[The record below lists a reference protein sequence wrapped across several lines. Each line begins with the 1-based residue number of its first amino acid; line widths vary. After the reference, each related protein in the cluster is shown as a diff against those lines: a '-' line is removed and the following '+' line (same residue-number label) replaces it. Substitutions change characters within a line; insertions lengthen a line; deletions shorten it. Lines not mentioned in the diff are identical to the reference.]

1 MVPLGVR
8 ASVSRYPAAEQQRLI
23 GVNGDIRDPVFLHR
37 FQIWEKNVTRIIN
50 HTETFKGW
58 CPIIIRYCF
67 NGEFMLSYQLIFN
80 TIVIELGAFLSF
92 SISSAAHHFPVKVV
106 AAGYGA
112 AGNSTETRTTILLFF
127 FRYLQ
132 TFQKQLLSYPEN
144 SSMGSGH
151 PSDLHKK
158 SGDLSSSSTL
168 ISNSLGV
175 VGRPAG
181 IT

>member
-1 MVPLGVR
+1 
-8 ASVSRYPAAEQQRLI
+8 
-23 GVNGDIRDPVFLHR
+23 
-37 FQIWEKNVTRIIN
+37 
-50 HTETFKGW
+50 
-58 CPIIIRYCF
+58 
-67 NGEFMLSYQLIFN
+67 MLSYQLIFN

-92 SISSAAHHFPVKVV
+92 SVISAAHHFPVKVV

-112 AGNSTETRTTILLFF
+112 AGNSAETRTTILLF

-132 TFQKQLLSYPEN
+132 TFQKQLSSYPEN
-144 SSMGSGH
+144 PSVGSGH

-158 SGDLSSSSTL
+158 SGDLSSSCTL

-175 VGRPAG
+175 VGRPAD